1 MKTLLII
8 ATLCFVGCAP
18 ADSSVKTPNWH
29 SIQMGGGMD
38 VTYKIVVI
46 DGNEYF
52 ATRTTHGYITLCPRL
67 PPKTE

>member
-18 ADSSVKTPNWH
+18 ADSSVKSANWTKIRTGGS
-29 SIQMGGGMD
+29 SIN
-38 VTYKIVVI
+38 YKIVVI

-52 ATRTTHGYITLCPRL
+52 VVNNAYGSSLCPRL